1 MNKGTLYAL
10 AAYGLWGVLPIYW
23 KLLGDVPPLEILAHR
38 MIWALL
44 ILLALLAYKQRWVWL
59 RAVRHSRR
67 ILLTFLATAVLLA
80 TNWFVFIW
88 AVSQGYIVESSLG
101 YFINPLI
108 NVLFGSVFL
117 GERLR
122 QWQKAAIALVLS
134 GVLWLTISYGTL
146 PWIALT
152 LALSFGLYGLLRKTA
167 ALDSLEGLSLE
178 MMLLFLPA
186 LAYLIYLSASGESSL
201 GRVSV
206 LQHILLLL
214 TGIVTAVPLLLF
226 AMGARRVTLTTL
238 GILQYLAPT
247 GQFLIGVFLY
257 NEPFSQTQLIGFGLI
272 WTALA
277 IYTMETI
284 TFGRRET
291 AALSP

>member
-1 MNKGTLYAL
+1 
-10 AAYGLWGVLPIYW
+10 
-23 KLLGDVPPLEILAHR
+23 
-38 MIWALL
+38 
-44 ILLALLAYKQRWVWL
+44 
-59 RAVRHSRR
+59 
-67 ILLTFLATAVLLA
+67 
-80 TNWFVFIW
+80 
-88 AVSQGYIVESSLG
+88 
-101 YFINPLI
+101 
-108 NVLFGSVFL
+108 
-117 GERLR
+117 
-122 QWQKAAIALVLS
+122 
-134 GVLWLTISYGTL
+134 
-146 PWIALT
+146 
-152 LALSFGLYGLLRKTA
+152 
-167 ALDSLEGLSLE
+167 

-226 AMGARRVTLTTL
+226 AMGARRVTLVTL

-277 IYTMETI
+277 IYTMEGI
-284 TFGRRET
+284 TFGRRQT